1 MTVRLRKDTRKWI
14 SDIVYNGERIVTTLK
29 LVTTKKQAEKA
40 EAVIMNKLFMR
51 AYGLEPKPDKLF
63 ENFVIETFLP
73 YSEANKKS
81 FVSDVSICKV
91 LVIYF
96 KGKSLR
102 QLTPPAIETFKQW
115 FLAKPIV
122 YGPEDDRKQRS
133 RSLATVNNHLR
144 ILSKI
149 LSLAVDAELLESNPC
164 FRVKKLRPNNRRLRV
179 LSLEEEA
186 RLFENMIGNEL
197 LQRIIYVALHTG
209 LRRGEIFNL
218 RWEDLDF
225 SRNRI
230 VVRKTKSSTERFVPM
245 NAEIKNVLFPIKE
258 TNGFVFPS
266 PRTGG
271 KLFDLK
277 KGFRK
282 AVDDAGIV
290 NFRFH
295 DLRHTFATRLSDNNV
310 DVVVLQRIL
319 GHSDVRTTMIYTHAA
334 DEAMHIAVG
343 KLNRKNEHFCNVYA
357 TETIMAG
364 ASLP

>member
-1 MTVRLRKDTRKWI
+1 MTVRLRKDTGKWI
-14 SDIVYNGERIVTTLK
+14 SDIMYNGERIVTTLK
-29 LVTTKKQAEKA
+29 LVTTKRQAEKA

-91 LVIYF
+91 LVRYF

-102 QLTPPAIETFKQW
+102 TLTPPVIENFKQW
-115 FLAKPIV
+115 LLAKPII
-122 YGPEDDRKQRS
+122 YGPKNDRKRRS
-133 RSLATVNNHLR
+133 RSLATVNNHMR

-164 FRVKKLRPNNRRLRV
+164 FRVRKFRPNNRRLRV
-179 LSLEEEA
+179 LSIEEETK
-186 RLFENMIGNEL
+186 LFKNLKGNEL
-197 LQRIIYVALHTG
+197 LQRIVQVALHTG

-245 NAEIKNVLFPIKE
+245 NMEIRNVLFTIKE
-258 TNGFVFPS
+258 MNGFVFPS

-277 KGFRK
+277 KSFRK

-295 DLRHTFATRLSDNNV
+295 DLRHTFATRLSDEGV
-310 DVVVLQRIL
+310 DVVVLQKLL

-334 DEAMHIAVG
+334 DEAMHVAVG
-343 KLNRKNEHFCNVYA
+343 KLNRNKDHFCNVYA
-357 TETIMAG
+357 T
-364 ASLP
+364 